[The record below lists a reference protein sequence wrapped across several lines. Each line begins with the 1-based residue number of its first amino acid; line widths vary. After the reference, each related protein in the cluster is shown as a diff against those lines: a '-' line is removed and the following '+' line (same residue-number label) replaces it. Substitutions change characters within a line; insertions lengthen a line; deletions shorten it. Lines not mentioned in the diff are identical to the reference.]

1 MLKNKFQ
8 KKTKLLIIN
17 FLFLLIVTSIFSV
30 SITIAACNDGNLDPD
45 EGCNTT
51 GGVTTFLGGAE
62 FCSDLGDTSATSGN
76 TLLCNADCTI
86 NDSMCSGGFGSPSAP
101 TNVPTNF
108 ENAVINLTNWV
119 LGFVAMIAVLMIVFG
134 GVMYIGS
141 AGDETK
147 ATTGKR
153 VVTYALI
160 GLVIAGIAYALV
172 NVIVSIIL

>member
-8 KKTKLLIIN
+8 KKSKFSIIS
-17 FLFLLIVTSIFSV
+17 FLFLMVMVSVLSV
-30 SITIAACNDGNLDPD
+30 SSALAACPDGDLDLGESCD
-45 EGCNTT
+45 GTAFI
-51 GGVTTFLGGAE
+51 GGVE

-76 TLLCNADCTI
+76 ALACNTDCTI
-86 NDSMCSGGFGSPSAP
+86 DDSMCSGGFGSPEAP
-101 TNVPTNF
+101 ANVPTNF
-108 ENAVINLTNWV
+108 DNAVINLTNWV

-172 NVIVSIIL
+172 NVIVSVIL